1 MFFAGPKFI
10 PSQGQERAVAY
21 TFGHSTAAVKMGLLN
36 LESGTRHELQP
47 GLAGVYSPTGHL
59 LFKQGLVTGNL
70 MVLPFSLETLA
81 AAGEAFPILNQVR
94 DASLSLE
101 GTLVYTGGD
110 TDDQA
115 RQLVWRDRQGVELEA
130 VGPRQSGLLEPDIS
144 PDGKSVAF
152 ETTENDNKDLWVLD
166 LTRGVRTRLTSGP
179 GRELHAAWSPSGREV
194 AYAVFGDDGGIF
206 LKRAD
211 GSGDARKLF
220 AGNAQSPSW
229 SPDGRFI
236 IFQKSEAGE
245 QKDLW
250 YVAVGGADGEREP
263 VLFLETP
270 ADEAAPSF
278 SPDGKHVV
286 YSSDESGRWEVY
298 VRPFPRWRGQV
309 AAFRERWEPGAVEP

>member
-1 MFFAGPKFI
+1 
-10 PSQGQERAVAY
+10 
-21 TFGHSTAAVKMGLLN
+21 LLN
-36 LESGTRHELQP
+36 LESGTRHELQA
-47 GLAGVYSPTGHL
+47 GLGGVYSPTGHL
-59 LFKQGLVTGNL
+59 LFKQGLTTGNL

-130 VGPRQSGLLEPDIS
+130 AGPRQSGLLEPDLS

-152 ETTENDNKDLWVLD
+152 EETENDNKDLWVLD
-166 LTRGVRTRLTSGP
+166 LTRGVRTRLTSEP

-194 AYAVFGDDGGIF
+194 AYAELGADGGIF

-211 GSGDARKLF
+211 GSGDAQKVF
-220 AGNAQSPSW
+220 AGHAGSPSW
-229 SPDGRFI
+229 SLDGSFI
-236 IFQKSEAGE
+236 IFHKSEAAG

-250 YVAVGGADGEREP
+250 YVAVGGAGGERKP

-286 YSSDESGRWEVY
+286 FSSDESGRWEIY
-298 VRPFPRWRGQV
+298 VRPFPDGDGKW
-309 AAFRERWEPGAVEP
+309 